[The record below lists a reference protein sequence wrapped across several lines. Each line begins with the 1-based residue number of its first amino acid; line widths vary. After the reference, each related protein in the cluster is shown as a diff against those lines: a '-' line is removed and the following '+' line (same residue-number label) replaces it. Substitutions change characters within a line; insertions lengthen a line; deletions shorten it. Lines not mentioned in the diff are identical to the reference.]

1 MIWVVVTSFG
11 NAKKRRLHIFDLW
24 IFDTDQRNIK
34 VKWQISNFHSTLRI
48 FQALDF
54 PGVVIPAVR
63 YSIKWWWW
71 ANQATRRIPFR
82 PISCVCAST
91 WQQSIVEIL
100 VLAHFH
106 AHVVDKKGFCV
117 FFLLENEKC
126 RLVLEQFGF
135 YWGYLFELPFI
146 FSTFIVSWKEKCRLA
161 NREGDWTIQPTPEWF
176 VFLEFLKWKM
186 TNWPESLRPTGTVFF
201 LYLHLHNS
209 PYFD

>member
-117 FFLLENEKC
+117 FFSIGKRKVSSCSRAVWFLLEV
-126 RLVLEQFGF
+126 LV
-135 YWGYLFELPFI
+135 
-146 FSTFIVSWKEKCRLA
+146 
-161 NREGDWTIQPTPEWF
+161 WTSFHFQHF
-176 VFLEFLKWKM
+176 HCLVKRKM
-186 TNWPESLRPTGTVFF
+186 
-201 LYLHLHNS
+201 
-209 PYFD
+209 